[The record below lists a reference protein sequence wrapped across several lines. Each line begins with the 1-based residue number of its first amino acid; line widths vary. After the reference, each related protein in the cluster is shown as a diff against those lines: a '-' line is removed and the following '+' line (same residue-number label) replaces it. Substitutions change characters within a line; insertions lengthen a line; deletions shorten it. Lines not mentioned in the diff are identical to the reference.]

1 TKTNLKGYV
10 RWPTGSIEGILTY
23 DWQRSRGLFS
33 LLSPSLS
40 GLSLSKTLETRS
52 VCSGG
57 RRRPLGSR
65 RRPPSVFFLSLSP
78 SCISVLF
85 VFVLAAEVG
94 LNLGVLRSR
103 SGGLGSRSGSAK
115 ERPENL
121 KLCRRSSSDLS
132 AREVEVTEV
141 KVEKLRKESETGSD
155 FSNKMTALCL
165 LNIQRQR
172 MLHEEA
178 LGLEMKKV
186 LSKHKRRC
194 LFILRTT
201 KVKTT
206 SSRFCSSEIKFCSQ
220 DLLGISYTPVKSR
233 RLEWS
238 FRRRSNNRYGTQRCC
253 WSSSGS
259 QHQQTENF
267 SEHW

>member
-1 TKTNLKGYV
+1 MK
-10 RWPTGSIEGILTY
+10 
-23 DWQRSRGLFS
+23 
-33 LLSPSLS
+33 
-40 GLSLSKTLETRS
+40 
-52 VCSGG
+52 
-57 RRRPLGSR
+57 
-65 RRPPSVFFLSLSP
+65 
-78 SCISVLF
+78 
-85 VFVLAAEVG
+85 
-94 LNLGVLRSR
+94 
-103 SGGLGSRSGSAK
+103 SAK

-141 KVEKLRKESETGSD
+141 KVEKLRKESESGSD

-178 LGLEMKKV
+178 LGLEMKKGAFITDTFACGGFSFAAKSSLQNLLRSYLTRQLCRRV
-186 LSKHKRRC
+186 RLVKASGKKYDSVERSIISVTRRC

-267 SEHW
+267 GGSEDCSIVYYRVLMY

>member
-1 TKTNLKGYV
+1 MK
-10 RWPTGSIEGILTY
+10 
-23 DWQRSRGLFS
+23 
-33 LLSPSLS
+33 
-40 GLSLSKTLETRS
+40 
-52 VCSGG
+52 
-57 RRRPLGSR
+57 
-65 RRPPSVFFLSLSP
+65 
-78 SCISVLF
+78 
-85 VFVLAAEVG
+85 
-94 LNLGVLRSR
+94 
-103 SGGLGSRSGSAK
+103 SAK

-178 LGLEMKKV
+178 LGFEMKKGAFITDTFACGGFSFAAKSSLRNLLRSYLTRQLCRRV
-186 LSKHKRRC
+186 RLVKASGKKYDSVERSIISVTRRC
-194 LFILRTT
+194 LFIPRTT
-201 KVKTT
+201 RVKTT
-206 SSRFCSSEIKFCSQ
+206 SSRLCSWEIKFCSQ
-220 DLLGISYTPVKSR
+220 DLLGISSTRVKSR

-238 FRRRSNNRYGTQRCC
+238 FRRRRWISTERRSNHRYGTQRCC

-267 SEHW
+267 SEHCVGGSDDCSIVYNRVFMY

>member
-1 TKTNLKGYV
+1 MVGWRRHSSATCPERRHRTIAS
-10 RWPTGSIEGILTY
+10 RFEGA
-23 DWQRSRGLFS
+23 
-33 LLSPSLS
+33 
-40 GLSLSKTLETRS
+40 
-52 VCSGG
+52 
-57 RRRPLGSR
+57 
-65 RRPPSVFFLSLSP
+65 FLSVARGNRLLVP
-78 SCISVLF
+78 LTPILQ
-85 VFVLAAEVG
+85 
-94 LNLGVLRSR
+94 
-103 SGGLGSRSGSAK
+103 
-115 ERPENL
+115 
-121 KLCRRSSSDLS
+121 
-132 AREVEVTEV
+132 REVEVTEV

-186 LSKHKRRC
+186 LSKHKSEELRVRLVKASGKKYDPVERSIISVTRRC